1 MLTKYILEIGSQ
13 EYELRPNDLKNWDQ
27 IQCTYKREDFG
38 GVMRSFMS
46 KFEFVNDAYRLL
58 MEEYDNKGYK
68 AKAHV
73 TMYVINNRWEYVPEF
88 GCELDFSSLQYNEY
102 VLSIS
107 AIDQSVS
114 SIIKANKGTKYEF
127 TLGDDVI
134 VNGMDFLF
142 DRLMMTET
150 ATYEITDGESQ
161 EDGSLNG
168 SYKTSNNGR
177 IMFGSVGQELCIGG
191 FVQPN
196 DDQVCGDGYLFKA
209 LKSTTVKVDYSIDVS
224 RLKGCAAL
232 VLMKNDTQIRSLHR
246 TVASNNPWLVTDFND
261 ISEVMQFIHSDPYRS
276 HDWATEDWRGV
287 WVTVKGIVWDVQ
299 WNGGNEFV
307 NTGKTKAQ
315 YLSSVEADSFDLSV
329 NSGDVVWIK
338 FNSDVNREFSINSS
352 IIKFSWT
359 ARGPVVP
366 ITCISPS
373 DLLERILY
381 KMGVYMDCYIS
392 NYDNRIRNTIL
403 LSAES
408 IRDIPNAKIYASFND
423 FCNWMETV
431 FGYVYYI
438 DEENAILEF
447 KHRNEIFRSDAPI
460 IDIPNIRDVEY
471 TIDKSVLYSSVVI
484 GYDKREYEGVNGRDE
499 FNMNISYTTDYTNDG
514 KKFELKSPF
523 RADSYGIEFLC
534 EKRGQDT
541 TDNASDKDVFF
552 VTAVDSGGY
561 YKPNRSSDIQN
572 SITGTLINGEFSP
585 IRCIEANREI
595 ISIMANSLHLAFA
608 STEGNANIL
617 IDNERIS
624 DDLWLEDCEMLTPG
638 ELKFTS
644 DSLMLPGDA
653 NSIFRVRTNDYI
665 YLGYLKEV
673 SFKYGKPERAEYK
686 IMIKHKQPC
695 S

>member
-1 MLTKYILEIGSQ
+1 MLTKYILEIGGQ
-13 EYELRPNDLKNWDQ
+13 EYELRPDDLKNWDQ
-27 IQCTYKREDFG
+27 IQCTYKRDDFG

-58 MEEYDNKGYK
+58 MEEYDNQGYK

-73 TMYVINNRWEYVPEF
+73 TMYVINDRWEYIPEF

-102 VLSIS
+102 ALSIS

-127 TLGDDVI
+127 ALGDDVI

-168 SYKTSNNGR
+168 SYNTSNNGR

-191 FVQPN
+191 FIQPN
-196 DDQVCGDGYLFKA
+196 DDQEYGEGFLFKA

-232 VLMKNDTQIRSLHR
+232 VLMKNDTQIRSLHK
-246 TVASNNPWLVTDFND
+246 TTTSNKPWLVTDFND
-261 ISEVMQFIHSDPYRS
+261 ISEVMQFIHSDPYRN

-287 WVTVKGIVWDVQ
+287 WVTVKGIVWDVE

-315 YLSSVEADSFDLSV
+315 YLSSPEADSFTMSV
-329 NSGDVVWIK
+329 NSGDVVWVK
-338 FNSDVNREFSINSS
+338 FNSEVNREFSINSS
-352 IIKFSWT
+352 SIKFSWT

-366 ITCISPS
+366 ITCISPA

-381 KMGVYMDCYIS
+381 KMGVYMDCSIS
-392 NYDNRIRNTIL
+392 NYDTRIRNTVL

-408 IRDIPNAKIYASFND
+408 IRAIPNAKVYASFND

-447 KHRNEIFRSDAPI
+447 KHRNEIFRLDAPI
-460 IDIPNIRDVEY
+460 VDIPNIRDVEY
-471 TIDKSVLYSSVVI
+471 TIDKSVLFSSVVI

-499 FNMNISYTTDYTNDG
+499 FNMNTTYTTDYTNDG

-552 VTAVDSGGY
+552 VTAVESGGY
-561 YKPNRSSDIQN
+561 YKPNRTSDIQN

-585 IRCIEANREI
+585 IRCVWANSEM

-608 STEGNANIL
+608 STDGNADIL

-638 ELKFTS
+638 VLKFSS
-644 DSLMLPGDA
+644 DTLTLPGDV
-653 NSIFRVRTNDYI
+653 NSIFRVRTNDFI
-665 YLGYLKEV
+665 YLGYLNEV

-686 IMIKHKQPC
+686 LMIKYKLPC